1 MSKFNKKKIKAYS
14 YIRMSSKKQLHGD
27 SLRRQLEATQRYVQA
42 NGLVLDDDLRDL
54 GVSAY
59 TSANVTEGALGQFLS
74 LVRES
79 KIPSGS
85 VLVVESLDRIS
96 RAKVLDA
103 FDVFREI
110 VRAGIKIHTLE
121 NGKTYTHGNIND
133 NFSDLLICLGI
144 MARANEESERK
155 SERLGA
161 MWDNKHRLA
170 KNGVPIGGL
179 HPAWVEYSAD
189 QGKYILIPERA
200 ELIKRMFAETITG
213 YGRRMIAMRFNEEK
227 IPTWGRSKNGWS
239 ASYVGKIV
247 DERSVLGE
255 YQPYTGGK
263 RQGGKRVPFGDPV
276 HGYWPRVID
285 EETWLRARAASKR
298 RKLKPDTG
306 GKGKKGFVTNIFRKV
321 ARCGLCG
328 CAMRLRTARPKD
340 KYLVCDG
347 RSRGTNCEHASF
359 HQYAR
364 IEQALLD
371 GLLREIDLDSI
382 GEEKTIHKPDLQEEL
397 TKAQTELAESTRTL
411 DKLVESFGADSIPQV
426 EQRIRDM
433 HEDVRG
439 CKERILD
446 LEDRLAESQVK
457 PSIKKRQSNITAL
470 AEKLKNADE
479 EEASRL
485 RGELTAELRRVV
497 RKITF
502 FPDRVA
508 VFEIGGEHTDM
519 PDRTLYYA
527 CFCPPPRKV
536 NEEVVWQRFLYKT
549 PVPPKSIVENGPFV
563 KLDGTSASP
572 EVTYHDWDQEDL
584 QKWLATRSKKV
595 QKAEEWPL
603 KPDGT
608 PVKWISFC
616 NSDDPS
622 KRSFMTYEDFL
633 SKKKETG
640 RN

>member
-1 MSKFNKKKIKAYS
+1 MFSFGQQIIMMFMSKANNKKTKAYS

-27 SLRRQLEATQRYVQA
+27 SLRRQLEATQKYAEA
-42 NGLVLDDDLRDL
+42 NGLILDDTLRDL

-59 TSANVTEGALGQFLS
+59 TAANVTEGALGQFLS
-74 LVRES
+74 LVRERQ
-79 KIPSGS
+79 IPSGS
-85 VLVVESLDRIS
+85 VLIVESLDRIS

-103 FDVFREI
+103 FDIFREI
-110 VRAGIKIHTLE
+110 VRAGIQIHTLE
-121 NGKTYTHGNIND
+121 NGKTYTHKNIND

-161 MWDNKHRLA
+161 MWDQKHHLA
-170 KNGVPIGGL
+170 QKGVPIGGL
-179 HPAWVEYSAD
+179 KPAWIEYSESED
-189 QGKYILIPERA
+189 KYFLIPERSA
-200 ELIKRMFAETITG
+200 LIKRMFAETITG
-213 YGRRMIAMRFNEEK
+213 YGRRMIAMRFNAEK

-239 ASYVGKIV
+239 ASYIGKIL
-247 DERSVLGE
+247 DGRSVLGE
-255 YQPYTGGK
+255 YQPYTGGQ
-263 RQGGKRVPFGDPV
+263 RQNGKRIAFGEPAKD
-276 HGYWPRVID
+276 YWPKVID

-306 GKGKKGFVTNIFRKV
+306 GKGRKGYVTNIFRKI

-328 CAMRLRTARPKD
+328 CAMRLRTARARD

-347 RSRGTNCEHASF
+347 RSRGTNCEHTSF

-371 GLLREIDLDSI
+371 GLLQEIDLDSI
-382 GEEKTIHKPDLQEEL
+382 GEEKTIKKPDLQEEL
-397 TKAQTELAESTRTL
+397 KKAKIELAESTRTL
-411 DKLVESFGADSIPQV
+411 DKLVESFRADSIPQV
-426 EQRIRDM
+426 AQRIREI

-439 CKERILD
+439 YKEKILD

-470 AEKLKNADE
+470 AEKLKNADD

-527 CFCPPPRKV
+527 CFCPPPRRV
-536 NEEVVWQRFLYKT
+536 NEKVVWQRFLYKK
-549 PVPPKSIVENGPFV
+549 PVPPESIVAGGPFV
-563 KLDGTSASP
+563 KLDGTPAPP
-572 EVTYHDWDQEDL
+572 EQTHYDWELEDL
-584 QKWLATRSKKV
+584 QKWIATRSK
-595 QKAEEWPL
+595 QL
-603 KPDGT
+603 
-608 PVKWISFC
+608 
-616 NSDDPS
+616 
-622 KRSFMTYEDFL
+622 
-633 SKKKETG
+633 
-640 RN
+640 

>member
-1 MSKFNKKKIKAYS
+1 
-14 YIRMSSKKQLHGD
+14 
-27 SLRRQLEATQRYVQA
+27 
-42 NGLVLDDDLRDL
+42 
-54 GVSAY
+54 
-59 TSANVTEGALGQFLS
+59 
-74 LVRES
+74 
-79 KIPSGS
+79 
-85 VLVVESLDRIS
+85 
-96 RAKVLDA
+96 
-103 FDVFREI
+103 
-110 VRAGIKIHTLE
+110 
-121 NGKTYTHGNIND
+121 
-133 NFSDLLICLGI
+133 
-144 MARANEESERK
+144 
-155 SERLGA
+155 
-161 MWDNKHRLA
+161 
-170 KNGVPIGGL
+170 
-179 HPAWVEYSAD
+179 
-189 QGKYILIPERA
+189 
-200 ELIKRMFAETITG
+200 
-213 YGRRMIAMRFNEEK
+213 
-227 IPTWGRSKNGWS
+227 
-239 ASYVGKIV
+239 
-247 DERSVLGE
+247 
-255 YQPYTGGK
+255 
-263 RQGGKRVPFGDPV
+263 
-276 HGYWPRVID
+276 
-285 EETWLRARAASKR
+285 
-298 RKLKPDTG
+298 
-306 GKGKKGFVTNIFRKV
+306 
-321 ARCGLCG
+321 
-328 CAMRLRTARPKD
+328 MRLRTARPKD

-633 SKKKETG
+633 SKKKGTG